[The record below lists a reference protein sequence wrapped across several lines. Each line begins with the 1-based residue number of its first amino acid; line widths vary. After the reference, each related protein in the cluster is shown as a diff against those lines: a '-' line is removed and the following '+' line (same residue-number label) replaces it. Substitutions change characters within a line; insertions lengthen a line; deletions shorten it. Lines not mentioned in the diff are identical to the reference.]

1 MSEINEYF
9 DGLKGASIAVLG
21 MGVSNMPLIHMLLRA
36 GLRVTVCDRSQRE
49 AVAEQAAQLESLGA
63 KLRLGEEY
71 LNKLHRFDVIFRTPG
86 ISPNTPE
93 LVKAVEKG
101 AQLTSEMEVF
111 LQLCPCKIIAVTG
124 SDGKTTTTTIISEF
138 LKEAGYNVYVGG
150 NIGKPLLPDVG
161 GMTQEDIAVL
171 ELSSFQLM
179 TMKQSPH
186 VAVFTNLSPNHLD
199 YHHTMEEYTKAK
211 MNIYYHQRPED
222 RVIFNY
228 DNDITRS
235 MSKSAPGTVM
245 LFSRRNRLEEGV
257 YLRDDTIWLTN
268 EMGSREVLP
277 LSMIH
282 VPGQHNVE
290 NFMAAIAAVDGLVP
304 DKCVRAVAERFC
316 GVPHR
321 MELVRELDGVR
332 WYNDSIGSSPTR
344 TMAGLSC
351 FEQKV
356 ILIAGGYDK
365 QIPFDELGA
374 AIADSVKELIL
385 TGDTA
390 QKIAAAVEQAEGYCP
405 GTPNIHFT
413 DTLSQAVELAH
424 QLARAGDA
432 VVLSP
437 ACAAFDRFKNFVE
450 RGEYFKSCVTQLKGK

>member
-1 MSEINEYF
+1 MSAIQEYF
-9 DGLKGASIAVLG
+9 DGLQGKAIAVLG
-21 MGVSNMPLIHMLLRA
+21 MGVSNMPLIHMLLRE
-36 GLRVTVCDRSQRE
+36 GIKVTVCDRSPRE
-49 AVAEQAAQLESLGA
+49 KVEAQAAQLESLGA
-63 KLRLGEEY
+63 KLRLGDGY
-71 LNKLHRFDVIFRTPG
+71 LEKLHRFDMIFRTPG

-93 LVKAVEKG
+93 LVAAVEKG
-101 AQLTSEMEVF
+101 AELTSEMEVF

-161 GMTQEDIAVL
+161 GMTEQDIAVL

-179 TMKQSPH
+179 TMRQSPH

-222 RVIFNY
+222 RVIFNH

-235 MSKSAPGTVM
+235 MSKTAPGTVM

-268 EMGSREVLP
+268 GMGSREVLP
-277 LSMIH
+277 LSMIRL
-282 VPGQHNVE
+282 PGQHNVE

-304 DKCVRAVAERFC
+304 DKCVRAAAQRFC

-321 MELVRELDGVR
+321 MELVRELDEVR

-351 FEQKV
+351 FDRKV

-365 QIPFDELGA
+365 QIPFDELGD
-374 AIADSVKELIL
+374 AITHSVKELIL

-390 QKIAAAVEQAEGYCP
+390 QKIASAVEQAQGYCP

-413 DTLSQAVELAH
+413 EDLGSAVLLAH
-424 QLARAGDA
+424 KLAQAGDH
-432 VVLSP
+432 VLLSP

-450 RGEYFKSCVTQLKGK
+450 RGEYFKHCVAQLKGN